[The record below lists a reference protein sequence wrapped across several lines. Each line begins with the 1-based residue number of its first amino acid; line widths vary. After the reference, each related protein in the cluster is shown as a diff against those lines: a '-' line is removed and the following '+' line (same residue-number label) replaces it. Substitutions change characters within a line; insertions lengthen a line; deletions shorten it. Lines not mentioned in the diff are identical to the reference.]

1 VPGLAEVRKLSA
13 TKLGRSWAGVLMQE
27 MDEPENAQDDAKC
40 ATIFVVVLI
49 EALTVIKSTSVG
61 SFAVF
66 KAILLTRHAFVV
78 FACFIHMCC
87 FSNSCTP
94 IPAILVSR

>member
-1 VPGLAEVRKLSA
+1 
-13 TKLGRSWAGVLMQE
+13 MQE

-40 ATIFVVVLI
+40 ATRFVVVLI